1 MTYLLDTNILLRFI
15 DPTDPSHAIVHQAIY
30 NLRLSEQDLRVSTQ
44 NCIEFWNVTT
54 RPVTRNGFGRTL
66 QNAEQF
72 LRLLTRLFPV
82 LPDDAGVY
90 PEWYRLVSQFDV
102 SGVQV
107 HDARLVAVMRIHQI
121 AHVLTFNTAD
131 FVRYSPEGI
140 RLLNHDQYSH
150 FNDIGNPLQ
159 KAVRPLRF

>member
-15 DPTDPSHAIVHQAIY
+15 DPTDPSHAIVHQAIDH
-30 NLRLSEQDLRVSTQ
+30 LRLNGHDLRVSTQ

-54 RPVTRNGFGRTL
+54 RPVTRNGFGRTPKD
-66 QNAEQF
+66 ADQF
-72 LRLLTRLFPV
+72 LRLLTQLFSV

-121 AHVLTFNTAD
+121 AHILTFNAAD
-131 FVRYSPEGI
+131 FVRYSPVGI
-140 RLLNHDQYSH
+140 T
-150 FNDIGNPLQ
+150 
-159 KAVRPLRF
+159 AVEPRSICTTL